1 MRELTA
7 DLFISIDGFAS
18 GVNEP
23 PFFGYFG
30 DDLGAW
36 VKENLARPQTLIMGR
51 VTYEALA
58 QFASDST
65 DELNLRMTA
74 LPKIVFSST
83 LNEPLAWKN
92 ARLIR
97 APVEQ
102 ELPRLKQREGD
113 PFRSIGSISL
123 VKSMIRFQL
132 VDRLRLMIFP
142 VVLGTAGRE
151 SIYAGYEKCL
161 VSRSVW
167 LAGVDSL
174 GEENYRLIARDC
186 SCKLGI
192 FVIERCILICYRAR
206 KCFRRV

>member
-1 MRELTA
+1 VRSTFFEGERVRELTA

-36 VKENLARPQTLIMGR
+36 VNENLAKPQALIMGR

-58 QFASDST
+58 QFAIDST
-65 DELNLRMTA
+65 DELNVRMTA
-74 LPKIVFSST
+74 LPKIVFSTT

-92 ARLIR
+92 TRLIK

-113 PFRSIGSISL
+113 PLRSIGSISL

-151 SIYAGYEKCL
+151 SIYAGYEKTGL
-161 VSRSVW
+161 TLIGSRT
-167 LAGVDSL
+167 LDSRIVL
-174 GEENYRLIARDC
+174 LEYKPL
-186 SCKLGI
+186 
-192 FVIERCILICYRAR
+192 
-206 KCFRRV
+206 